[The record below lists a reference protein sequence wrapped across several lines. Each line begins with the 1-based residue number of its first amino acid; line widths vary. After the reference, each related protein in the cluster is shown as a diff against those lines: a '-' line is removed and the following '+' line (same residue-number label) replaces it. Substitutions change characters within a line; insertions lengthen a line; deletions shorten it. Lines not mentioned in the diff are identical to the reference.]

1 MATAHRRNRSTTGER
16 MIDFTESQII
26 LAVVGVVGLLTTL
39 AVYSRASRANE
50 RLEMRLKRMI
60 REHEALI
67 NKPKEKIEQ
76 AN

>member
-1 MATAHRRNRSTTGER
+1 

-60 REHEALI
+60 REHEALL
-67 NKPKEKIEQ
+67 NKPKDKIEQ

>member
-1 MATAHRRNRSTTGER
+1 
-16 MIDFTESQII
+16 MIDFTETQII

-60 REHEALI
+60 REHEALL
-67 NKPKEKIEQ
+67 NKPKEKEVCKQ
-76 AN
+76 PES

>member
-1 MATAHRRNRSTTGER
+1 